1 MIFGDS
7 VCHARDAVCVA
18 GLTTDYSVLAGDFD
32 RGLDETTQKKNY
44 LHGHDVGDDVLPKCC
59 IRCHQKSTWFGSFS
73 GSPFSLEFVVGVGV
87 LRASGVEV

>member
-7 VCHARDAVCVA
+7 MAIPEMLYAVP
-18 GLTTDYSVLAGDFD
+18 VLLQTIRCLLGILIEDSMKL
-32 RGLDETTQKKNY
+32 RKKNY

-87 LRASGVEV
+87 EV